1 MDNAIMNNAIALKN
15 KILQISTPAYI
26 IETKGQLTFSTRE
39 EPLLPSPEKNIA
51 TPGKIAFLPAIG
63 LENLGDKT
71 FKKRHG
77 LTYPYI
83 AGAMANGI
91 SSAEMVQAMA
101 ENGMM
106 GFLGA
111 GGLSL
116 EKIEENI
123 IELKRSL
130 KEKPFGFNLIHSLGD
145 PDHEMATVELYL
157 KHKIRLISAAA
168 FMRMTLPLVYYRVK
182 GIFRDNTQAVITPNR
197 IIAKVSRI
205 EIARQFFAPP
215 PEKLVNQLLN
225 SGLITREEA
234 ELSKKIPMAHD
245 LTAEADSGGH
255 TDNRPALT
263 LLPTM
268 IGLKNEFMEIYHYT
282 TPLCV
287 GLAGG
292 IATPE
297 SAAAAFGMGA
307 AYILTGSINQSCV
320 EANMCEDV
328 KKLLCQAEQADVA
341 MAPAADMFEI
351 GARVQV
357 LKRGTLFPV
366 RAEKL
371 YQLYKTHASFEDI
384 NEKSRREIEEKFLL
398 TGFENAWQSTL
409 HFFESQGNSRE
420 IQRAQT
426 DPKYKMALVF
436 RSYLGQSSR
445 WAINGVPQRKMDYQ
459 IWCGPSIGAFN
470 QWVKGSFLEG
480 HANRKTADVALNLLF
495 GACLCT
501 RASFLRAQGIE
512 LPLELT
518 SFKPLP
524 RQELLSLIS
533 THS

>member
-1 MDNAIMNNAIALKN
+1 MNNTIALRN

-26 IETKGQLTFSTRE
+26 LETNGQLSFSTKQD
-39 EPLLPSPEKNIA
+39 PLLSSPER
-51 TPGKIAFLPAIG
+51 KIAFLPGIG
-63 LENLGDKT
+63 LETLGDST
-71 FKKRHG
+71 FKQRHG

-91 SSAEMVQAMA
+91 SSAQMVKTMA
-101 ENGMM
+101 DNGMV

-123 IELKRSL
+123 LELKQDL

-182 GIFRDNTQAVITPNR
+182 GLFRDKAQKVIAPNR

-215 PEKLVNQLLN
+215 PEKLVAQLLN
-225 SGLITREEA
+225 AGLITREEA
-234 ELSKKIPMAHD
+234 ELSHEIPMAQD

-282 TPLCV
+282 APLCV
-287 GLAGG
+287 GMAGG
-292 IATPE
+292 ISTPE

-320 EANMCEDV
+320 EANVCEDV
-328 KKLLCQAEQADVA
+328 KRLLSQAEQADVA

-371 YQLYKTHASFEDI
+371 YQLYKTHGCFEEI
-384 NEKSRREIEEKFLL
+384 NEHARKEIEEKFLL
-398 TGFENAWQSTL
+398 TGFEDAWQSTRQ
-409 HFFESQGNSRE
+409 FFETQGNPKE

-426 DPKYKMALVF
+426 DPKHKMALVF

-445 WAINGVPQRKMDYQ
+445 WAINGNPQRKMDYQ

-480 HANRKTADVALNLLF
+480 PENRKTAEVALNLLF

-501 RASFLRAQGIE
+501 RTSFLKAQGIE
-512 LPLELT
+512 LPPELT
-518 SFKPLP
+518 AFKPLP
-524 RQELLSLIS
+524 KQALFSLIS
-533 THS
+533 KDF

>member
-1 MDNAIMNNAIALKN
+1 MTPPMDNAIALKN

-26 IETKGQLTFSTRE
+26 IEANGQLSFSTKE
-39 EPLLPSPEKNIA
+39 ETLLSSPEKNISS
-51 TPGKIAFLPAIG
+51 PGKIAFLPAIG

-71 FKKRHG
+71 FKQRHG

-91 SSAEMVQAMA
+91 SSAQMVKTMA
-101 ENGMM
+101 ENGMV

-123 IELKRSL
+123 IELKNSL

-157 KHKIRLISAAA
+157 KHQIRLISAAA

-182 GIFRDNTQAVITPNR
+182 GIFRDKTQEIIIPNR

-215 PEKLVNQLLN
+215 PEKLVNQLLT
-225 SGLITREEA
+225 SGLISREEA
-234 ELSKKIPMAHD
+234 DLSQEIPMAHD

-268 IGLKNEFMEIYHYT
+268 ISLKNQFMEIYHYT

-287 GLAGG
+287 GMAGG

-320 EANMCEDV
+320 EADICEDV

-371 YQLYKTHASFEDI
+371 YQLYKTHGRFEEI
-384 NEKSRREIEEKFLL
+384 NEKSQHEIEEKFLL
-398 TGFENAWQSTL
+398 TGFESAWQSTRQ
-409 HFFESQGNSRE
+409 FFENQGKPKE

-480 HANRKTADVALNLLF
+480 HANRKTAEVALNLLF

-512 LPLELT
+512 LPLEIT
-518 SFKPLP
+518 AFKPLP
-524 RQELLSLIS
+524 KQELLSLVS
-533 THS
+533 RRF